1 MSDRHVPLP
10 DTSFTRRAL
19 LGRGAALALAAGT
32 VGGCRSGS
40 RGRVRLDVWSMW
52 SGDEEEAFVRVLKRY
67 EALNPH
73 LEIGNLGSIRDDT
86 KTIRA
91 IVAGVP
97 PDVFTISDP
106 LMLGPLAAQ
115 GAVLDLEDRFRQAGL
130 RDADFV
136 PGALSQCRFGG
147 RLHAMPYLLDCFAL
161 MWSKKAFAKAGLDP
175 EKPPA
180 TIEELD
186 AYARKLTTRDAA
198 GGLTQLGL
206 APLSN
211 RSFFAGDMTVLF
223 HLFGGRL
230 YDAAARRVTPDAPEN
245 VQAME
250 WYTKLIDAV
259 GGYGKVNAYA
269 AGFGQAQGGNN
280 PFFMGKIAMMING
293 QWNPY
298 WAETYAPGLEYG
310 VAPLPAPS
318 WRPDRARTTWLG
330 GNLFCIPR
338 GGKHPE
344 ESWRLLAWMQTEEA
358 QVLFADAMH
367 GVPNVKRV
375 LANRSLRTGDP
386 WRVQFGKYMDLA
398 PSPTAG
404 HFPVLPVASLY
415 SSSLT
420 DAVDFIMEGT
430 KPIRRALAD
439 VRVRVQRELDR
450 YG

>member
-1 MSDRHVPLP
+1 
-10 DTSFTRRAL
+10 
-19 LGRGAALALAAGT
+19 
-32 VGGCRSGS
+32 
-40 RGRVRLDVWSMW
+40 MW
-52 SGDEEEAFVRVLKRY
+52 SGDEEQAFLRVLRRY
-67 EALNPH
+67 EALNPGVA
-73 LEIGNLGSIRDDT
+73 IRNLGSVRDDT

-106 LMLGPLAAQ
+106 QMLGPLAAQ
-115 GAVLDLEDRFRQAGL
+115 GAVEDLEERFHRSGM
-130 RDADFV
+130 RDADFL
-136 PGALSQCRFGG
+136 PGALSQCRYKG
-147 RLHAMPYLLDCFAL
+147 RLYAMPYLLDCFAL
-161 MWSKKAFAKAGLDP
+161 LWSKQAFRKAGLNP
-175 EKPPA
+175 ERPPR

-186 AYARKLTTRDAA
+186 AFARRLTVRDPA
-198 GGLTQLGL
+198 GNLEQLGL

-211 RSFFAGDMTVLF
+211 RSFFAGDMTLLF

-230 YDAAARRVTPDAPEN
+230 YDPATNRVTPDAPQN
-245 VQAME
+245 VQALE
-250 WYTKLIDAV
+250 WYTKLIAAT
-259 GGYGKVNAYA
+259 GGYGRVNAFA

-318 WRPDRARTTWLG
+318 WRPDLARTTWLG

-338 GGKHPE
+338 GSKHPQ
-344 ESWRLLAWMQTEEA
+344 ESWRLLAWMQSPEA

-367 GVPNVKRV
+367 GVPNVKSV
-375 LANRSLRTGDP
+375 LHTPSLRTGAP

-398 PSPTAG
+398 ASPTAG

-415 SSSLT
+415 STSLG
-420 DAVDFIMEGT
+420 DAVDFILEGS

-450 YG
+450 YR